1 MFKKIKLVIAMA
13 IIAGEAIAQQPAMP
27 ADSLLT
33 LSLEECIT
41 IALNESPTI
50 KVADMEITRV
60 DYSKKEILGQLF
72 PNIAFNGTYQRTL
85 AKQVTYFDMD
95 MSKFGGGGSTGE
107 GTDEQPSEGEEP
119 STEETTKSNDGMKMG
134 RDNPYNLG
142 FSASMP
148 LIAPQLW

>member
-60 DYSKKEILGQLF
+60 DYSKKEVLGQLF

-107 GTDEQPSEGEEP
+107 VTIVILRLAHCDPGVVEEGVELFAGA
-119 STEETTKSNDGMKMG
+119 KCLL
-134 RDNPYNLG
+134 LG
-142 FSASMP
+142 
-148 LIAPQLW
+148 